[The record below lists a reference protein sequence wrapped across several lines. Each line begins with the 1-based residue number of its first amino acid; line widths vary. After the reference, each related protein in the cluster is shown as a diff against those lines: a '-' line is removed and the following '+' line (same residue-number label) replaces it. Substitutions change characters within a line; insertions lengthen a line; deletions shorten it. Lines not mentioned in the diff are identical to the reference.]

1 MKKLILA
8 VALLGASF
16 AAVSAPPV
24 ITGVSTNGVYAFKA
38 YGQDLVLYKNG
49 KMIERC
55 VSDDVNRG
63 IDNQGSPYVLDI
75 YSCSNGTKSFG
86 VKTFGNVA
94 DGGWGFMIETRNHRP
109 VKTMQEE
116 FLISVGGGTL

>member
-55 VSDDVNRG
+55 VSDGVNRG
-63 IDNQGSPYVLDI
+63 IDNQGSPFILDF
-75 YSCSNGTKSFG
+75 YACSNGTKTFG

-94 DGGWGFMIETRNHRP
+94 DGGWGFMIETRNRRP
-109 VKTMQEE
+109 VTTIEEE
-116 FLISVGGGTL
+116 FMISVGGGSL

>member
-8 VALLGASF
+8 IALMGASF

-24 ITGVSTNGVYAFKA
+24 ITGVSANGVYAFKA

-55 VSDDVNRG
+55 VSDGVNRG
-63 IDNQGSPYVLDI
+63 IDNQGNPFVLD
-75 YSCSNGTKSFG
+75 YYACSNGTKTFG
-86 VKTFGNVA
+86 VKTFGDVT
-94 DGGWGFMIETRNHRP
+94 DGGWGFMIETRRNKP
-109 VKTMQEE
+109 VTTMQEE
-116 FLISVGGGTL
+116 FVISVGDSL